1 VSHTTPVTIR
11 ICTGLAWLVLSL
23 SALALVALAFLM
35 GIGYCN
41 EDIAL
46 DDAASCH
53 DVALTRIG
61 TLAVGVA
68 SLVAGAAAIRWGRRR
83 TSTPLVGAGAAL
95 AAAGTY
101 AAWFWLGKSA

>member
-1 VSHTTPVTIR
+1 MSHSSPVQIR
-11 ICTGLAWLVLSL
+11 IFTGLAWLVLSL

-41 EDIAL
+41 EDIDL
-46 DDAASCH
+46 EVAASCH

-61 TLAVGVA
+61 TLAFGVT

-83 TSTPLVGAGAAL
+83 TSATLVGVGAAL

-101 AAWFWLGKSA
+101 AAWFWLG